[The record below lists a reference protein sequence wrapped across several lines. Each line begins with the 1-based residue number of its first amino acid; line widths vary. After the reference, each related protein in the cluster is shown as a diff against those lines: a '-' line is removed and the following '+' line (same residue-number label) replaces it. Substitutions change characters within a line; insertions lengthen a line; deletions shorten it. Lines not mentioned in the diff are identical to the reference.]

1 MRKKTILPIV
11 LAVALALPLLSC
23 RKVPLPDS
31 RDVVFRA
38 FADPPADYRSV
49 PLWVWNDRITNFQ
62 IEEQL
67 ADFKAKGIGGVFVHP
82 RPGLITPYLSEE
94 WLSLFRHAVDTG
106 RSLGM
111 KVWIYDENS
120 YPSGFAGGHVPAAMP
135 DAARAGLQMSR
146 TKWFRTERGKEPLF
160 VLRRTESGFEDVTV
174 QANSG
179 GTPGGDL
186 YVFDVVKDGPSPW
199 YGGFTYVDVM
209 RREVT
214 QMFLDITF
222 GAYRTAAGAEFG
234 RVVPGTFQDEAE
246 IAPVGGAGCVNY
258 TPALF
263 EAFRAKWGY
272 DLKVHFPSLFEETGD
287 WRKVRHDYYAV
298 LLDLFIGNWAKPY
311 YDFCSANKLT
321 FTGHYWEHDWPVPG
335 TNPDSMGMN
344 AYAHMP
350 GIDILM
356 NSFESGP
363 HAQFGNARAVRE
375 IRSVANQLGRERTL
389 SETYGASGWD
399 LTFFDQKRIGDW
411 EYALGVNF
419 LNQHLSYVT
428 IKGARKRDHP
438 LSFSYHEP
446 WWKAYRVL
454 ADYFARLSVVMSMG
468 RQVNRVLV
476 LEPTSTAWMHYSPA
490 GPNDRLEAIGR
501 EFQDFI
507 HSLEAGQFEYDLASE
522 AILKDHGRVQTSEFV
537 VGERSYALVVLPP
550 GLENLE
556 GATVGLL
563 RDYLDRGGKVLSW
576 VDPPGFIDGRS
587 TDEVG
592 KLASSSR
599 GWTSV
604 SVGSGPEMIGGLCP
618 SKLVFEG
625 LDASLLFHH
634 RRELADGDIVFLANT
649 NPDRVAGGRFRLEG
663 RSVELWDPFTGNVSA
678 YPFKKKG
685 GSALVSF
692 AIPAG
697 GSHLFFVG
705 HGKSE
710 VLRLEGTGKAGVEIT
725 AHSAVRIER
734 ESPNVLTLDY
744 CDLHMG
750 GKTEKGLYFYDAQK
764 MTFQRHGFDRNPWD
778 SSVQYKTNILDRD
791 KFASDSGFEAVFTF
805 EAAKGVNLSSLQ
817 AVVERPALFTVLVN
831 GREIKPL
838 PDGWWLDK
846 AFGVFALGKET
857 KEGKNTVVLRARP
870 FTIHTELEPIYILG
884 NFALESVEKGFRLIP
899 AVPIAPGAW
908 SGQGMPFYSGA
919 VRYTETFEISDKSP
933 GSRYVLALG
942 SWNGAVAEVR
952 VGEKPAGYIAFKPFE
967 LDITDALAS
976 GANEVSVF
984 IYGTLK
990 NTLGPHH
997 NGQPLGKAWPWS
1009 FQQGAK
1015 GGRPPG
1021 SEYGVISYGLS
1032 EGFKLEKRTPE

>member
-1 MRKKTILPIV
+1 MRKNAILPIV
-11 LAVALALPLLSC
+11 LAAALALPFLAC
-23 RKVPLPDS
+23 RKGPLPDS
-31 RDVVFRA
+31 RDAVFRI
-38 FADPPADYRSV
+38 FSDPPPDYRSV
-49 PLWVWNDRITNFQ
+49 PLWVWNDRIINSQ

-67 ADFKAKGIGGVFVHP
+67 ADFKAQGIGGVFVHP

-120 YPSGFAGGHVPAAMP
+120 YPSGFAGGYVPAAKP
-135 DAARAGLQMSR
+135 DAARAGLRMAR
-146 TKWFRTERGKEPLF
+146 TNGFRPGPGKEPLL

-174 QANSG
+174 KANSG
-179 GTPGGDL
+179 GTPKDDL
-186 YVFDVVKDGPSPW
+186 YIFDVVKDGPSPW

-209 RREVT
+209 RRDVT
-214 QMFLDITF
+214 EKFLDITYD
-222 GAYRTAAGAEFG
+222 AYQKAAGGEFG
-234 RVVPGTFQDEAE
+234 RVVPGAFQDEAE
-246 IAPVGGAGCVNY
+246 IAPAGDADCVNY

-263 EAFRAKWGY
+263 DAFRVKWGY
-272 DLKVHFPSLFEETGD
+272 DLKVQLPSLFEETGD
-287 WRKVRHDYYAV
+287 WRKVRHDYYAA
-298 LLDLFIGNWAKPY
+298 LLELFIGNWAKPY

-321 FTGHYWEHDWPVPG
+321 FTGHYWEHDWPIPG
-335 TNPDSMGMN
+335 TSPDSMGMS

-375 IRSVANQLGRERTL
+375 VRSVANQLGRERTL
-389 SETYGASGWD
+389 SETFGASGWD

-454 ADYFARLSVVMSMG
+454 ADYFARLSAVMSIG

-476 LEPTSTAWMHYSPA
+476 LEPTTTAWMHYSPS

-507 HSLEAGQFEYDLASE
+507 HSLEAGQVEYDLASE
-522 AILKDHGRVQTSEFV
+522 AILKDHGQVQASEFV
-537 VGERSYALVVLPP
+537 VGEGAYALIVFPP

-563 RDYLDRGGKVLSW
+563 KDYLDRGGKVLSW
-576 VDPPGFIDGRS
+576 VEAPRFVDGRP

-604 SVGSGPEMIGGLCP
+604 PVGSGLEKIGGICP
-618 SKLVFEG
+618 SKVVFEG

-634 RRELADGDIVFLANT
+634 RRELADGNIVFLANT
-649 NPDRVAGGRFRLEG
+649 SPDHEAGGRFRLEG
-663 RSVELWDPFTGNVSA
+663 RSVELWNPFTGGVSA
-678 YPFKKKG
+678 YPFEKEG
-685 GSALVSF
+685 RSALVSF

-697 GSHLFFVG
+697 GSLLLFVG

-710 VLRLEGTGKAGVEIT
+710 ALRPGVAGKTGTGMTAGG
-725 AHSAVRIER
+725 AVLIER

-744 CDLHMG
+744 CDLNMG
-750 GKTEKGLYFYDAQK
+750 GRTEKDLYFYDAQK

-778 SSVQYKTNILDRD
+778 SSVQYKTNILDKD
-791 KFASDSGFEAVFTF
+791 KFASDSGFEAAFTF

-817 AVVERPALFTVLVN
+817 AVVERPELFTVLVN
-831 GREIKPL
+831 GREVKPL
-838 PDGWWLDK
+838 PDRWWLDK
-846 AFGVFALGKET
+846 AFGVFAVGKET
-857 KEGKNTVVLRARP
+857 KDGRNTVVLRARP

-884 NFALESVEKGFRLIP
+884 DFALECVDKGFRLVP
-899 AVPIAPGAW
+899 AAPLAPGAW
-908 SGQGMPFYSGA
+908 SGQGLPFYSGA
-919 VRYTETFEISDKSP
+919 VRYTKTFEVPEKTP
-933 GSRYVLALG
+933 ESRYVLALG

-952 VGEKPAGYIAFKPFE
+952 VGERTAGYIAFKPFE
-967 LDITDALAS
+967 LDITDALAP
-976 GANEVSVF
+976 GANEVSVAV
-984 IYGTLK
+984 YGTLK

-997 NGQPLGKAWPWS
+997 NGQPLGRAWPWS

-1021 SEYGVISYGLS
+1021 SEYGVIGYGLFG
-1032 EGFKLEKRTPE
+1032 GFELAKRTVE